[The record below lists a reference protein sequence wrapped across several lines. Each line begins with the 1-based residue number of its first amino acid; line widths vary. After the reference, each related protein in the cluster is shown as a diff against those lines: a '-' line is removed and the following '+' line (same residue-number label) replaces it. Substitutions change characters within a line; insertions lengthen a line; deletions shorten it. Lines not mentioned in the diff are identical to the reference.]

1 MVSGNP
7 WQELDTVTVT
17 YEGKWSQL
25 ARTLQ
30 PTLVDAQYRQSST
43 EVYSPRKQQVLQR
56 HRGLAGEKR
65 VLRTPTSINV
75 SRNGMTDP
83 ATDSL
88 EAAALVADAYV
99 VFTFGSSVL
108 RERGAS
114 WRILSQRHLSGEMC
128 TLIAGTL
135 RPGFGMS
142 EADGVIAWIGNQT
155 KRLHR
160 IQLTLNGLEST
171 AGADVDVTFGDFRP
185 GPEETEW
192 PHYFV
197 ERIRRPINAKA
208 HEWKLTN
215 IDLKP

>member
-7 WQELDTVTVT
+7 WQELDTITVT
-17 YEGKWSQL
+17 YEGDWSSL
-25 ARTLQ
+25 ARALQ
-30 PTLVDAQYRQSST
+30 PTLVDAHYRQSST
-43 EVYSPRKQQVLQR
+43 EVYSPRKRQVLQS
-56 HRGLAGEKR
+56 HRGPAGEKR
-65 VLRTPTSINV
+65 VLRTPTSIAV
-75 SRNGMTDP
+75 SRNSTTDLS
-83 ATDSL
+83 TDSL

-108 RERGAS
+108 RECGSS
-114 WRILSQRHLSGEMC
+114 WRNLGQRHLSGEMC

-160 IQLTLNGLEST
+160 VQLTLNGLEST
-171 AGADVDVTFGDFRP
+171 AGADVDVTFGNFRP

-192 PHYFV
+192 PHHFV

-208 HEWKLTN
+208 HEWKLTT